1 MPLIGTKNL
10 GGNTRRLRY
19 ALLHTELVAAA
30 TTQTVS
36 LGTLPAGA
44 MVQSVV
50 VDLQDTFD
58 DAGSI
63 SNVTLQVG
71 STADPNSFFTALEVM
86 ASTPTEA
93 KYEQRGVWESGNSLA
108 VKLLATATGANFGD
122 GTDTDLDAGR
132 AIVDVVYTYGA

>member
-1 MPLIGTKNL
+1 MAFLGTKNL
-10 GGNTRRLRY
+10 GGNTRRARY
-19 ALLHTELVAAA
+19 ILPYTELNAAA
-30 TTQTVS
+30 TTQTIS
-36 LGTLPAGA
+36 MTTLPAGA

-86 ASTPTEA
+86 ASTPTET
-93 KYEQRGVWESGNSLA
+93 KYEQRGAWESGNSLA
-108 VKLLATATGANFGD
+108 VKILATATGANFGD
-122 GTDTDLDAGR
+122 GSTTDVDAGR
-132 AIVDVVYTYGA
+132 AVVDVVYTYGG